1 MPFTVITLKNTTSY
15 LRGDL
20 TKWMQE
26 IAVGVYVGNF
36 NSRVREEL
44 WERVKQNVGRGEATL
59 AYSSNNEL
67 GYLFDMHNCQREPVE
82 FDGIT
87 LVRLPETVTKQSIS
101 KTKNFSNA
109 AKFHRARKFSQ
120 RKSQFEK
127 TISPLNYV
135 VIDIETTGLDE
146 LSCEIVEIAA
156 IKKLGNQ
163 VTSFHKMIKGD
174 YQVPKNIEE
183 LTGISNALLSEQ
195 GADFLE
201 SLTEFVDFVGVLPIV
216 GYGVGFD
223 IRVIN
228 SKLNKFGQKSLL
240 NQTYDLIRYVKKEK
254 KYLPNY
260 QLETVLQHYEIAEKV
275 PHRALQDAEL
285 ILELSTKVKKFVSL
299 FKVR

>member
-1 MPFTVITLKNTTSY
+1 MPFTVITLKKSTPH

-44 WERVKQNVGRGEATL
+44 WERVKQNVGKGEATL
-59 AYSSNNEL
+59 SYSSNNEL
-67 GYLFDMHNCQREPVE
+67 GYVFDMHNCQQEPVE

-87 LVRLPETVTKQSIS
+87 LVRLPVTVTDQSFP
-101 KTKNFSNA
+101 KVKNFSNA
-109 AKFHRARKFSQ
+109 AKFHRSRKFSQ
-120 RKSQFEK
+120 RKSESKK
-127 TISPLNYV
+127 TIATLNYV

-146 LSCEIVEIAA
+146 LNCEIIEIAA
-156 IKKLGNQ
+156 IKKLGNK
-163 VTSFHKMIKGD
+163 VISFHRLIKGD
-174 YQVPKNIEE
+174 FKVPQNIMV
-183 LTGISNALLSEQ
+183 LTGISNELLSEH
-195 GADFLE
+195 GTTLLE
-201 SLTEFVDFVGVLPIV
+201 SLTKFIEFVGELPLV

-228 SKLNKFGQKSLL
+228 AKLNKLGLKSLL

-254 KYLPNY
+254 KYLSNY

-275 PHRALQDAEL
+275 PHRALKDAEL
-285 ILELSTKVKKFVSL
+285 ILELSTKVNKFVTL